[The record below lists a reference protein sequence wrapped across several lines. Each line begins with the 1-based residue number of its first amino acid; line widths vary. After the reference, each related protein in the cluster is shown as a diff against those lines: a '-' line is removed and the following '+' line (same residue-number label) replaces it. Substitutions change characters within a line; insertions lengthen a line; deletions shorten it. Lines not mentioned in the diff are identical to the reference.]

1 MSSWWVVRRDDLLA
15 ELAGGLVFFG
25 ADRVE
30 DPGVGELA
38 DTATLL
44 AAEYRASAR
53 GHAVR
58 HVGELLDAAAG
69 ELRVADR
76 FRGTLLPQV
85 TRHLRRARVL
95 VSRARACLE
104 AGPGPAAARPG
115 PRTGAAR

>member
-1 MSSWWVVRRDDLLA
+1 MVAVRRNDLLA

-25 ADRVE
+25 ADPVE

-44 AAEYRASAR
+44 AVEYQASAR
-53 GHAVR
+53 GQAVR
-58 HVGELLDAAAG
+58 HVGDLLDAAAD

-85 TRHLRRARVL
+85 IRHLRRARVL
-95 VSRARACLE
+95 LLKARGYL
-104 AGPGPAAARPG
+104 GAAADGEHGR
-115 PRTGAAR
+115 AAASR